1 MSVFSSFHR
10 AFVSVEFFPR
20 ASTSVYV
27 FMWTRR
33 EIDKSRELYRKKNG
47 KKCSSCEWMRVC
59 VYTLCGCLF
68 GCKVSSFDVASLSFP
83 SQMQWEAI
91 LFFFFLFHI
100 FINNPGFVC
109 CISVCVCVRWTKKNA
124 TLDRP
129 SFPQNLGEISNNDID
144 YLRIA
149 LSIGAELE
157 IGRQQQPPF
166 DRFLSVR
173 CIYKWDFFYMW
184 MVAEI
189 YWWDK
194 RLEMTPGRV
203 NTGPTVNRKSSWEIL
218 SNQSPPID
226 PRGESSAERS
236 TFPLANIL

>member
-149 LSIGAELE
+149 LSIGAESWKL
-157 IGRQQQPPF
+157 
-166 DRFLSVR
+166 DDSSSLHST
-173 CIYKWDFFYMW
+173 DFCQLDVY
-184 MVAEI
+184 I
-189 YWWDK
+189 NGTSSICGWWL
-194 RLEMTPGRV
+194 RY
-203 NTGPTVNRKSSWEIL
+203 
-218 SNQSPPID
+218 ID
-226 PRGESSAERS
+226 GIRDSRWRPAVLTQGQ
-236 TFPLANIL
+236 L